1 MTEMRTAGD
10 LCDAIIAE
18 RGGDAAFSVVQKRI
32 AIALAHALATPSKVD
47 PGTVTKMLDQLP
59 PVTVVPQTLLQSVQE
74 IDVAGLSDVELT
86 VLTEIVARH
95 VKSMPPLAPPTPG
108 SLEAKLV
115 DAEHQASFWRTEAE
129 SLHARLQSAENQLAI
144 KERLHADEVRKLH
157 DELASLRPASEP
169 PVIEGTVTSPALPS
183 PSNVI
188 PHPRSN
194 GGLEVTT
201 SLRERYPMIDGLP
214 R

>member
-18 RGGDAAFSVVQKRI
+18 RGGEAAFSVVQKRI

-47 PGTVTKMLDQLP
+47 PGTVTKMLEQLP
-59 PVTVVPQTLLQSVQE
+59 PVVVVPQTLLQCVQD
-74 IDVAGLSDVELT
+74 IDPADLSDVELT
-86 VLTEIVARH
+86 VLTEIIARR
-95 VKSMPPLAPPTPG
+95 VKMMPPPAPPTPG
-108 SLEAKLV
+108 SLEAKLA

-129 SLHARLQSAENQLAI
+129 SLHARLGSAENQLEI
-144 KERLHADEVRKLH
+144 KERLHRDEVRKLR
-157 DELASLRPASEP
+157 EEIAALRPASEP
-169 PVIEGTVTSPALPS
+169 PVIDAVAERPALPS
-183 PSNVI
+183 NVV